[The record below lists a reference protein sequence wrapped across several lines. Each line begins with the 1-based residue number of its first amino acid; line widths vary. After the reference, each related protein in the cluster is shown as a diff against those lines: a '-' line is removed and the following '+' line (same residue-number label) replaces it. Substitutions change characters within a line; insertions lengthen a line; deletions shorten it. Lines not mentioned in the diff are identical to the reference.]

1 MLSLLLHVVLCICS
15 ADDNIDL
22 ISQHH
27 QFSEVVYPS
36 ALSISYRSQDTTDII
51 QYLMGIHPGV
61 TPGEFAELICTK
73 SIGTDCVANTVKH
86 SVMAVRN
93 TAIGEVAVRNGF
105 GHTAF
110 QFQTPD
116 YTVRIVGV
124 GRGWID

>member
-51 QYLMGIHPGV
+51 SNSSKMHVFLATTLHQ
-61 TPGEFAELICTK
+61 K
-73 SIGTDCVANTVKH
+73 
-86 SVMAVRN
+86 
-93 TAIGEVAVRNGF
+93 
-105 GHTAF
+105 
-110 QFQTPD
+110 
-116 YTVRIVGV
+116 
-124 GRGWID
+124 